1 MRELSRKSTILK
13 RVLMLTMAF
22 SGLLLAAACAQSPT
36 PEVVTKVE
44 TVIVE
49 REAEPIIQV
58 ETVEVMVTVEVEK
71 EVERIVEVTPTPLGR
86 LYQGIEAT
94 VMTAVDSP
102 LVELLE
108 RRAAEFQAQTGANIT
123 IDTAT
128 DLHQT
133 LLTELE
139 AEQSHVDGLVYP
151 AQWLAD
157 FAAPGYL
164 VDLTERVQTD
174 ETLAW
179 NDIAPFYGDISSRYG
194 GQVYGIPLDADVY
207 LVYYRPDVLEEIGMG
222 PPKTWDSYLEVA
234 GAANE
239 LDINQDGT
247 PDFGSCMAKGEQMST
262 FFYAMAGPYLQFE
275 GTEQGAFLT
284 LDDLEPRVDNPGFR
298 RALELYKETLLYSPP
313 EELSN
318 GLAETRRLV
327 LDGRCTLTIDTGVLA
342 KLASDPEQSTVQD
355 TLEAIVLPGASE
367 FVDPATGQLT
377 ACDEDLENCPFAVEE
392 INYAPFAADGGW
404 IGSLNPDA
412 DEEVQQAVYDFF
424 VYVSAPAQSS
434 VDVAVKPSLNP
445 YRISQYLNRQTLVDA
460 GMSSHAS
467 ANYLSAIEE
476 TLANPNMILNVRI
489 PQHQRYHQE
498 SLSAV
503 LNQYLSDDLTTD
515 EAVAALL
522 EQWQAITDEVG
533 REEQRAAYRL
543 SLGLNP

>member
-1 MRELSRKSTILK
+1 MNELPRKLTILK
-13 RVLMLTMAF
+13 RILILLSF
-22 SGLLLAAACAQSPT
+22 SSLLLTVACTQSPT
-36 PEVVTKVE
+36 PEVVTKIE

-71 EVERIVEVTPTPLGR
+71 EVEKIVEVTPTPLGR
-86 LYQGIEAT
+86 LYQDVKAT
-94 VMTAVDSP
+94 IMTAKGSP
-102 LVELLE
+102 PVELLE
-108 RRAAEFQAQTGANIT
+108 RRAAEFQAQTGAEIT
-123 IDTAT
+123 IETAP

-133 LLTELE
+133 LLTELG

-164 VDLTERVQTD
+164 VELTERVQTD

-194 GQVYGIPLDADVY
+194 RQVYGIPLDADVY

-222 PPKTWDSYLEVA
+222 PPKTWDSYLEIA

-247 PDFGSCMAKGEQMST
+247 PDFGSCMAKGEQLTS
-262 FFYAMAGPYLQFE
+262 FFYAVAGPYLQFE

-284 LDDLEPRVDNPGFR
+284 LNELEPRVDNPGFR

-318 GLAETRRLV
+318 GFAETRRLM
-327 LDGRCTLTIDTGVLA
+327 LDGRCTLTVDTGVLA
-342 KLASDPEQSTVQD
+342 KLASDPDQSTVQD
-355 TLEAIVLPGASE
+355 NLNAIALPGATE
-367 FVDPATGQLT
+367 FVDPATEQLT
-377 ACDEDLENCPFAVEE
+377 ACDEELENCPFAVDE
-392 INYAPFAADGGW
+392 INYAPFSAEGGW
-404 IGSLNPDA
+404 VGSLNTAA
-412 DEEVQQAVYDFF
+412 DENAQQAVYDFF
-424 VYVSAPAQSS
+424 VYMSAPAQSA
-434 VDVAVKPSLNP
+434 VDVATLPNLNP
-445 YRISQYLNRQTLVDA
+445 YRISHYLNRQPLVDA
-460 GMSSHAS
+460 GMSAPSS
-467 ANYLSAIEE
+467 ANYLNAIEE

-498 SLSAV
+498 SLTPI
-503 LNQYLSDDLTTD
+503 LNEYLSDSLTTD
-515 EAVAALL
+515 EVVTALL
-522 EQWQAITDEVG
+522 AQWQAITDEIG
-533 REEQRAAYRL
+533 REEQKSAYRL
-543 SLGLNP
+543 AFGLNP